1 MGIPSLNHS
10 SNHNEIDMSEQEHW
24 DTVYQTKKPEQVG
37 WTQSY
42 PEDSIKRIEALK
54 LSKSAAI
61 IDIGGGDSDLAS
73 ILLDKGYTN
82 ITVLDIS
89 SVAIERAKIKLGKRA
104 NEVHWIVSDIR
115 KFKPKHTYEL
125 WHDRAAFHFLVEEQA
140 IQDYVKL
147 LEQWA
152 TSYAVI
158 GAFSTVLFESTC
170 FGIPTFQVCEFEEI
184 KMPIV
189 DIISVKEISLLNKLI
204 RNSKPKKL
212 NFDNKKFDEFMKNLT
227 TFQE

>member
-89 SVAIERAKIKLGKRA
+89 AVAIERAKIKLGQRA

-115 KFKPKHTYEL
+115 EFKPKHTYEL
-125 WHDRAAFHFLVEEQA
+125 WHDRATFHFLVEEQA

-158 GAFSTVLFESTC
+158 GTFSDTGPTKCSGLPITPYNEKKMSTTLRAGFFTIMESDRPVHITPSGGIQNYLFVTA
-170 FGIPTFQVCEFEEI
+170 
-184 KMPIV
+184 
-189 DIISVKEISLLNKLI
+189 
-204 RNSKPKKL
+204 KKNAL
-212 NFDNKKFDEFMKNLT
+212 
-227 TFQE
+227 